1 MATSPESSA
10 APSAAA
16 SAAVQALEGGLVVS
30 CQAGAG
36 HPLADPEIIARLAA
50 CAELGGAVGVRVESA
65 EDVRA
70 VRSRIG
76 LPVIGIRKVE
86 VGAHRPFI
94 TPTLADC
101 AALADAGADIIALEA
116 VPDNRAHAD
125 EAADLIR
132 VVREELGRPVMA
144 DVSTLEEGLA
154 AWAAGADLVGT
165 TLSGYTLASAS
176 RVGPDLGLVADLAR
190 HGVRA
195 VLEGRVDRPEQV
207 RAAFEAGAWTVVVG
221 TAITDPISL
230 TRRYAAGVPRTRR
243 GVEPNR
249 VPRE

>member
-1 MATSPESSA
+1 M
-10 APSAAA
+10 

-36 HPLADPEIIARLAA
+36 HPLADPEVIARLAA
-50 CAELGGAVGVRVESA
+50 CAEAGGAVGVRVESA

-70 VRSRIG
+70 VRRRIG
-76 LPVIGIRKVE
+76 LPIIAIRKVD

-101 AALADAGADIIALEA
+101 AALAEAGADIIALEA
-116 VPDNRAHAD
+116 VPDNRAQAD
-125 EAADLIR
+125 EAGDLIR
-132 VVREELGRPVMA
+132 AVREQLGRPVMA
-144 DVSTLEEGLA
+144 DVATLEEGLA
-154 AWAAGADLVGT
+154 AWSAGADLVGT

-176 RVGPDLGLVADLAR
+176 RIGPDLALLADLAS

-207 RAAFEAGAWTVVVG
+207 RAAFGAGAWTVVVG

-230 TRRYAAGVPRTRR
+230 TRRYAAGVPRKL
-243 GVEPNR
+243 
-249 VPRE
+249 

>member
-1 MATSPESSA
+1 METSPGRK
-10 APSAAA
+10 P
-16 SAAVQALEGGLVVS
+16 AVQALEGGLVVS

-36 HPLADPEIIARLAA
+36 HPLADPDVIARLAA
-50 CAELGGAVGVRVESA
+50 CAEAGGAVGVRVESA

-70 VRSRIG
+70 VRARIG
-76 LPVIGIRKVE
+76 LPVVGIRKVD

-101 AALADAGADIIALEA
+101 AALAEAGADIIALEA
-116 VPDNRAHAD
+116 VTDNRAYD
-125 EAADLIR
+125 GEAADLIR
-132 VVREELGRPVMA
+132 AVHEELGRPVMA
-144 DVSTLEEGLA
+144 DVATLEEGLA

-165 TLSGYTLASAS
+165 TLSGYTRASAS
-176 RVGPDLGLVADLAR
+176 RVGPDLALVAELAS

-221 TAITDPISL
+221 TAITDPIAL
-230 TRRYAAGVPRTRR
+230 TRRYAAGTPRNDRR
-243 GVEPNR
+243 RTE
-249 VPRE
+249 